1 MFEVTI
7 DLSVPIGTGM
17 PVYPGDPEVELSA
30 ALTVAKDGVNV
41 QRLHLGSQT
50 GTHVDA
56 PFHIDDSLPGL
67 HELPGGGVFVGP
79 AEIVDVR
86 GLPPRT
92 AIGPEVLPARPAFT
106 GSILVFATGWSR
118 YWGTDEYF
126 AHPYLAPETAAAIA
140 SQEYNWLTVGIDAPS
155 VDPTPEPGSEAFTL
169 AAHRSLL
176 AREDAAFGGPM
187 VVENLT
193 NLDQV
198 LEAKADGY
206 LISMMVFP
214 LRLPGDGA
222 PARAVAHGLSD
233 TKDTP

>member
-30 ALTVAKDGVNV
+30 ALTASRDGVNV
-41 QRLHLGSQT
+41 QRLHLGSQS

-56 PFHIDDSLPGL
+56 PFHIDDALPGL

-92 AIGPEVLPARPAFT
+92 AIGPEVLPERPGFS

-118 YWGTDEYF
+118 YWGTDTYL

-140 SQEYNWLTVGIDAPS
+140 AQEYSWLTVGIDAPS
-155 VDPTPEPGSEAFTL
+155 VDPSDSPDVTL
-169 AAHRSLL
+169 AAHRALL
-176 AREDAAFGGPM
+176 TRTDAAFGGPM
-187 VVENLT
+187 IVENLT

-198 LEAKADGY
+198 LEARADGH

-222 PARAVAHGLSD
+222 PARAVAHGLSGPGV
-233 TKDTP
+233 TSSR